1 MSLEDLR
8 LHAREIFAA
17 GLKSVD
23 PQEAVKRFLYADSRR
38 LYLGGRYYDFTTL
51 RKIYVVGCGKAA
63 AAMGFAVEN
72 ILGDRISG
80 GVVVVKYGHG
90 LVLSKIEVVEA
101 GHPVPDEAGL
111 RGAARVTEFLQRA
124 GEPDLVLF
132 LLSGGASALLPC
144 PAEGLT
150 LVDKQLTTQLLLKS
164 GATIRE
170 INAVRKHLSKLK
182 GGRVAQLAAPARIAT
197 LAISDVVGDSLE
209 DIGSG
214 PTVAD
219 SSTYTQCLEILR
231 RYSLQQK
238 IPVAVLQHLERGI
251 RGEIDE
257 TPKPSNVIFQ
267 KVQNIIVGTNRQA
280 LEAAKLRA
288 ESLGYN
294 TLIFSYSVEGE
305 SRCVAAEHTELVRR
319 IKSNLGPISPPA
331 CVLLGG
337 ETTVTIKGD
346 GVGGRNQEYAL
357 AAALEID
364 GIDEVV
370 VLSAGTDGTDGP
382 TDAAGGIVDGLTIH
396 RAKDKGFDAPKY
408 LDRNDSY
415 HLLQATGDLF
425 QTGPT
430 LTNVMDMQQV
440 IREIGRAHV

>member
-1 MSLEDLR
+1 MSLEELR

-23 PQEAVKRFLYADSRR
+23 PQAAVKRFLYADSRR
-38 LYLGGRYYDFTTL
+38 LYLGDRYYDLTKL

-72 ILGDRISG
+72 ILGDRIAG

-90 LVLSKIEVVEA
+90 LALSKIEVVEA

-219 SSTYTQCLEILR
+219 SSTYAQSLEILR
-231 RYSLQQK
+231 RYSLQQE
-238 IPVAVLQHLERGI
+238 IPAAVLQHLERGI

-294 TLIFSYSVEGE
+294 TLIFSHSVEGE
-305 SRCVAAEHTELVRR
+305 SRRVAAEHTEFVRR
-319 IKSNLGPISPPA
+319 IKSNLGPISRPA

-430 LTNVMDMQQV
+430 LTNVMDMQV
-440 IREIGRAHV
+440 LLVL

>member
-1 MSLEDLR
+1 M
-8 LHAREIFAA
+8 
-17 GLKSVD
+17 
-23 PQEAVKRFLYADSRR
+23 
-38 LYLGGRYYDFTTL
+38 
-51 RKIYVVGCGKAA
+51 
-63 AAMGFAVEN
+63 
-72 ILGDRISG
+72 
-80 GVVVVKYGHG
+80 
-90 LVLSKIEVVEA
+90 
-101 GHPVPDEAGL
+101 
-111 RGAARVTEFLQRA
+111 EFLQRA
-124 GEPDLVLF
+124 GERDLVLF
-132 LLSGGASALLPC
+132 LLSGGGSALLPC

-182 GGRVAQLAAPARIAT
+182 GGRAAQLAAPARIVT

-209 DIGSG
+209 DIASG

-219 SSTYTQCLEILR
+219 TSTYTQCMEILR
-231 RYSLQQK
+231 RYGLQRK
-238 IPVAVLQHLERGI
+238 FRSRVLQYLERGF
-251 RGEIDE
+251 RGELDE

-294 TLIFSYSVEGE
+294 TLILSHSVEGE
-305 SRCVAAEHTELVRR
+305 SRCVAAEHTELIRR
-319 IKSNLGPISPPA
+319 IKSNLGPISRPA
-331 CVLLGG
+331 CVLPGG

-364 GIDEVV
+364 GIDGVV

-382 TDAAGGIVDGLTIH
+382 TDAAGGIVDGLTLH
-396 RAKDKGFDAPKY
+396 RAKDKGFDAAKY

-430 LTNVMDMQQV
+430 LTNVMDMQV
-440 IREIGRAHV
+440 LLVL

>member
-1 MSLEDLR
+1 
-8 LHAREIFAA
+8 
-17 GLKSVD
+17 
-23 PQEAVKRFLYADSRR
+23 
-38 LYLGGRYYDFTTL
+38 
-51 RKIYVVGCGKAA
+51 
-63 AAMGFAVEN
+63 
-72 ILGDRISG
+72 
-80 GVVVVKYGHG
+80 
-90 LVLSKIEVVEA
+90 
-101 GHPVPDEAGL
+101 
-111 RGAARVTEFLQRA
+111 
-124 GEPDLVLF
+124 LF

-182 GGRVAQLAAPARIAT
+182 GGRVAQLAAPARIET

-219 SSTYTQCLEILR
+219 SSTYNQCLEILW
-231 RYSLQQK
+231 RYRLQRK
-238 IPVAVLQHLERGI
+238 IPAAVLRHLERGI
-251 RGEIDE
+251 GGEIDE
-257 TPKPSNVIFQ
+257 TPKPSNAIFQ
-267 KVQNIIVGTNRQA
+267 KVQNTIIGTNRQA
-280 LEAAKLRA
+280 LEAAKLRS

-294 TLIFSYSVEGE
+294 TLILSDSVEGE
-305 SRCVAAEHTELVRR
+305 SRCVAAEHTEISLR
-319 IKSNLGPISPPA
+319 IKSNLGPISRPA
-331 CVLLGG
+331 CVLFGG
-337 ETTVTIKGD
+337 ETTVTVKGD
-346 GVGGRNQEYAL
+346 GLGGRNQEYAL
-357 AAALEID
+357 AAALGIEEID
-364 GIDEVV
+364 GVV

-396 RAKDKGFDAPKY
+396 RAKDKGFDAAEY

-430 LTNVMDMQQV
+430 LTNVMDMQV
-440 IREIGRAHV
+440 LLVV